1 MEENGPK
8 ACLAARLTHHGMT
21 AAIRWSNGDI
31 SMNIPEINSV
41 DTSELLKNIQSIL
54 EEKSIRIPDK
64 PESDATNPT
73 PSSQPFPLIED
84 KSDNLPA
91 LGRYVNIWA

>member
-1 MEENGPK
+1 
-8 ACLAARLTHHGMT
+8 
-21 AAIRWSNGDI
+21 
-31 SMNIPEINSV
+31 MNIPEINSV

-64 PESDATNPT
+64 PENNATGPALT
-73 PSSQPFPLIED
+73 SQPFPLIED

-91 LGRYVNIWA
+91 LGRYVNTWA